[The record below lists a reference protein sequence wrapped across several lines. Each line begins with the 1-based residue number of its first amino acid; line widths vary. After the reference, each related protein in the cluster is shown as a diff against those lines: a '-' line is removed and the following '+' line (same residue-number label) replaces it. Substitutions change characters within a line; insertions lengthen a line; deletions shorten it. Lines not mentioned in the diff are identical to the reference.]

1 MEQQSAVDIN
11 KGRLDI
17 RARGCWIR
25 VQQALLDVRVFDPSA
40 YSNQFLSQRY
50 ITNKKEKEATA
61 TNVICKQNKERI
73 LVEQALWYL
82 LFMV

>member
-17 RARGCWIR
+17 RARGCWIW

-40 YSNQFLSQRY
+40 YSN
-50 ITNKKEKEATA
+50 
-61 TNVICKQNKERI
+61 
-73 LVEQALWYL
+73 
-82 LFMV
+82 